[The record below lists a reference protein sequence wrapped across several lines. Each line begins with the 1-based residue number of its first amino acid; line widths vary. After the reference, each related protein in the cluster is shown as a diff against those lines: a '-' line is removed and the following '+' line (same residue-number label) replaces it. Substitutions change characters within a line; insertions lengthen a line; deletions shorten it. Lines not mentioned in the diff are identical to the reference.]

1 MLDRKDVEQ
10 LKEAQK
16 NNLSVD
22 QIIESAEEI
31 LARNELK
38 ETLRNTGNEIYYRFS
53 NIIDSN
59 IEEIEKLST
68 PEEMLDFII
77 QKSFWEYKI
86 QVEEIEADRLKRI
99 ENATKQNET
108 PVEETT
114 PEENVE
120 KV

>member
-22 QIIESAEEI
+22 QIIQSAEEI

-38 ETLRNTGNEIYYRFS
+38 QTLKNTGNEIYYRFG
-53 NIIDSN
+53 NILDSN
-59 IEEIEKLST
+59 IEEIEKLET

-77 QKSFWEYKI
+77 QTSFTAYK
-86 QVEEIEADRLKRI
+86 VELAEREAEVLRRI
-99 ENATKQNET
+99 ENAKKQNET
-108 PVEETT
+108 PVDETT
-114 PEENVE
+114 PEENIE